1 MPVSAEEV
9 ARAAAE
15 YVIARRSGK
24 RRELVEL
31 RRVRMEALAGRFGT
45 EQKLSTPE
53 KVVPVQRPHKGNG
66 NRTTQKHT

>member
-9 ARAAAE
+9 ARAAVE

-31 RRVRMEALAGRFGT
+31 RRLRMEALAGRFGT
-45 EQKLSTPE
+45 EQGLSTPQ
-53 KVVPVQRPHKGNG
+53 KVVAVERPHKGNG
-66 NRTTQKHT
+66 KRTTQKHT

>member
-31 RRVRMEALAGRFGT
+31 RRLRMEALAGRFGT
-45 EQKLSTPE
+45 EQGLST
-53 KVVPVQRPHKGNG
+53 
-66 NRTTQKHT
+66 NRINTES

>member
-31 RRVRMEALAGRFGT
+31 RRLRMEALAGRFGT
-45 EQKLSTPE
+45 EQKLSTPQN
-53 KVVPVQRPHKGNG
+53 VGDVQSPHNVNR
-66 NRTTQKHT
+66 NRTTHKST

>member
-31 RRVRMEALAGRFGT
+31 RRLRMEALAGRFGT
-45 EQKLSTPE
+45 EQGLSTPQE
-53 KVVPVQRPHKGNG
+53 VVPVQSPHKGNG
-66 NRTTQKHT
+66 NRTTKKYT